1 MRLVLTRDL
10 FYQRGA
16 TAFRPTATLGT
27 LRLYGALDLAG
38 KPIPDGAE
46 LYTCEDG
53 DRGLDAAIPATLARK
68 VKGQTAIPVGTY
80 RVAVTE
86 SQRFGRRLPL
96 LASVPGFEGIRI
108 HPGNGPEDTEGCI
121 LVGGQRDDANG
132 RVLDSRAPC
141 DWLCAVIEAELQR
154 GGSVTLEIRRDS
166 AAWPA

>member
-10 FYQRGA
+10 
-16 TAFRPTATLGT
+16 FRPTATLGT

-38 KPIPDGAE
+38 RPIPDGAE
-46 LYTCEDG
+46 PYTCEDV

-68 VKGQTAIPVGTY
+68 VKGATAIPVGTY
-80 RVAVTE
+80 RVAVTM

-96 LASVPGFEGIRI
+96 LLGVPGFAGIRI
-108 HPGNGPEDTEGCI
+108 HPGNTSADTEGCL
-121 LVGGQRDDANG
+121 LVGNRRDEANG

-154 GGSVTLEIRRDS
+154 GGQVTIEIQRDP
-166 AAWPA
+166 AAWPS